1 MQLLS
6 FLELNYVSSIHKY
19 HYMIIHISNY
29 DRFTTNSW
37 DPRMNHLEFEKKKQN
52 IQIVSLIVSRGFTKV
67 ELHAKASIRR
77 EEKKRQN
84 IFAVAFTC
92 SCMFPWTATAEIC
105 NPVLLVNSNQ
115 LSHLSLHTLQH
126 STRKKHQNSHVNYP
140 PENDSRTHNHRF
152 SSLFHSF
159 HSFFS
164 RWRVKDVDNFIFFI
178 LVIKH

>member
-1 MQLLS
+1 MRSTHESLGIWK
-6 FLELNYVSSIHKY
+6 NK
-19 HYMIIHISNY
+19 
-29 DRFTTNSW
+29 T
-37 DPRMNHLEFEKKKQN
+37 KQD

-67 ELHAKASIRR
+67 KASIRR

-126 STRKKHQNSHVNYP
+126 STRKKHQNSHVNYLH
-140 PENDSRTHNHRF
+140 ENDSRTHNHRF
-152 SSLFHSF
+152 SSLSHSF

-164 RWRVKDVDNFIFFI
+164 RWRVRDVDNFIFFI